1 MIGERIKRLR
11 EKKGYSITKLADL
24 AGVSKSYLSYIERN
38 MQNNPSLQ
46 VMAKIA
52 APLDSN
58 IEYLLGEESPSQ
70 ESREP
75 RELQEEQL
83 DEEWRAIL
91 KRAVDEGMSKGDFQ
105 ALKDLIRSNL
115 WKEGLQEQR
124 DSSDEKKKT
133 SNIIILHIDN

>member
-1 MIGERIKRLR
+1 MIGERIKSLR

-58 IEYLLGEESPSQ
+58 IEYLLGEEHLPKLNH
-70 ESREP
+70 E
-75 RELQEEQL
+75 ELL
-83 DEEWRAIL
+83 DEEWRSII
-91 KRAVDEGMSKGDFQ
+91 KDAVDEGMSKGDFQ
-105 ALKDLIRSNL
+105 ALKDLIRSNM
-115 WKEGLQEQR
+115 WKENRLEVNPQSGN
-124 DSSDEKKKT
+124 KKKT

>member
-1 MIGERIKRLR
+1 MIGERIKNLR
-11 EKKGYSITKLADL
+11 EKKGLSITKLADL

-58 IEYLLGEESPSQ
+58 IEYLLGEDHLPK
-70 ESREP
+70 
-75 RELQEEQL
+75 LQEEEVL
-83 DEEWRAIL
+83 DEEWRSLI
-91 KRAVDEGMSKGDFQ
+91 KNAVDEGMSKGDFQ
-105 ALKDLIRSNL
+105 ALKDLIRSNK
-115 WKEGLQEQR
+115 WKEGAPAEG
-124 DSSDEKKKT
+124 DGANEKKKT

>member
-1 MIGERIKRLR
+1 MIGERIKSLR

-38 MQNNPSLQ
+38 MQNNPSLK

-58 IEYLLGEESPSQ
+58 IEYLLGEEHLPKIY
-70 ESREP
+70 EDEI
-75 RELQEEQL
+75 L
-83 DEEWRAIL
+83 DDEWRSII
-91 KRAVDEGMSKGDFQ
+91 KKAVDEGMSKGDFQ
-105 ALKDLIRSNL
+105 ALKDLVRSNM
-115 WKEGLQEQR
+115 WKESLQ
-124 DSSDEKKKT
+124 DAAVSSNEKKKT

>member
-1 MIGERIKRLR
+1 MIGERIKSLR

-58 IEYLLGEESPSQ
+58 IEYLLGKEILPK
-70 ESREP
+70 RN
-75 RELQEEQL
+75 QEETL
-83 DEEWRAIL
+83 DEEWRAII
-91 KRAVDEGMSKGDFQ
+91 KNAVDEGMSKGDFQ
-105 ALKDLIRSNL
+105 ALKDLVQSNM
-115 WKEGLQEQR
+115 WKNSRVETNVHASQ
-124 DSSDEKKKT
+124 KKKS

>member
-1 MIGERIKRLR
+1 MIGERIKSLR

-58 IEYLLGEESPSQ
+58 IEYLLGEDPLPKIHED
-70 ESREP
+70 EI
-75 RELQEEQL
+75 L
-83 DEEWRAIL
+83 DDEWRMII
-91 KRAVDEGMSKGDFQ
+91 KNAVDEGMSKGDFQ
-105 ALKDLIRSNL
+105 TLKDLIRSNM
-115 WKEGLQEQR
+115 WKENKGVTSEYIN
-124 DSSDEKKKT
+124 EKRKT

>member
-1 MIGERIKRLR
+1 MIGERIKSLR

-58 IEYLLGEESPSQ
+58 IEYLLGEEHLPKIH
-70 ESREP
+70 EDEM
-75 RELQEEQL
+75 L
-83 DEEWRAIL
+83 DEEWRLII
-91 KRAVDEGMSKGDFQ
+91 KNAVDEGMSKGDFQ
-105 ALKDLIRSNL
+105 ALKDLIRSNI
-115 WKEGLQEQR
+115 WKENRSEPSIY
-124 DSSDEKKKT
+124 SSEKRKT

>member
-1 MIGERIKRLR
+1 MIGERIKSLR

-58 IEYLLGEESPSQ
+58 IEYLLGEEHLPKIHDD
-70 ESREP
+70 EV
-75 RELQEEQL
+75 L
-83 DEEWRAIL
+83 DEEWRLII
-91 KRAVDEGMSKGDFQ
+91 KNAVDEGMSKGDFQ
-105 ALKDLIRSNL
+105 ALKDLIRSNM
-115 WKEGLQEQR
+115 WKENRSE
-124 DSSDEKKKT
+124 DSVYLSEKKKT

>member
-1 MIGERIKRLR
+1 MIGERIKNLR

-58 IEYLLGEESPSQ
+58 IEYLLGEESLPKLH
-70 ESREP
+70 ENEF
-75 RELQEEQL
+75 L
-83 DEEWRAIL
+83 DDEWRAIIQS
-91 KRAVDEGMSKGDFQ
+91 AVEEGMSKGDFQ
-105 ALKDLIRSNL
+105 TLKDLIRSNQ
-115 WKEGLQEQR
+115 WKKKMTGK
-124 DSSDEKKKT
+124 STSINEKKKT
-133 SNIIILHIDN
+133 SNIIILHIDNDN

>member
-1 MIGERIKRLR
+1 MIGERIKSLR

-58 IEYLLGEESPSQ
+58 IEYLLGEEHLPKIHDD
-70 ESREP
+70 EV
-75 RELQEEQL
+75 L
-83 DEEWRAIL
+83 DEEWRSII
-91 KRAVDEGMSKGDFQ
+91 KNAVDEGMSKGDFQ
-105 ALKDLIRSNL
+105 ALKDLIRSNM
-115 WKEGLQEQR
+115 WKENRTE
-124 DSSDEKKKT
+124 DSVYLSEKKKT

>member
-1 MIGERIKRLR
+1 MIGERIKSLR

-58 IEYLLGEESPSQ
+58 IEYLLGEEHLPKIH
-70 ESREP
+70 
-75 RELQEEQL
+75 EEEIL
-83 DEEWRAIL
+83 DEEWQLII
-91 KRAVDEGMSKGDFQ
+91 KNAVDEGMSKGDFQ
-105 ALKDLIRSNL
+105 ALKDLIRSNM
-115 WKEGLQEQR
+115 WKESR
-124 DSSDEKKKT
+124 TDANANSVEKKKT

>member
-1 MIGERIKRLR
+1 MIGERIKSLR

-58 IEYLLGEESPSQ
+58 IEYLLGEEHLPKLNHD
-70 ESREP
+70 EM
-75 RELQEEQL
+75 L
-83 DEEWRAIL
+83 DEEWRSII
-91 KRAVDEGMSKGDFQ
+91 KNAVDEGMSKGDFQ
-105 ALKDLIRSNL
+105 TLKDLIRSNM
-115 WKEGLQEQR
+115 WKENRPETNLY
-124 DSSDEKKKT
+124 SNEKKKS

>member
-1 MIGERIKRLR
+1 MIGERIKSLR

-58 IEYLLGEESPSQ
+58 IEYLLGEEPL
-70 ESREP
+70 P
-75 RELQEEQL
+75 KIHEEEML
-83 DEEWRAIL
+83 DEEWQLII
-91 KRAVDEGMSKGDFQ
+91 KNAVDEGMSKGDFQ
-105 ALKDLIRSNL
+105 TLKDLIRSNM
-115 WKEGLQEQR
+115 WKESR
-124 DSSDEKKKT
+124 TDANANPDEKKKT

>member
-58 IEYLLGEESPSQ
+58 IEYLLGEEHLPKIH
-70 ESREP
+70 EDEI
-75 RELQEEQL
+75 L
-83 DEEWRAIL
+83 DEEWRSII
-91 KRAVDEGMSKGDFQ
+91 KNAVDEGMSKGDFQ
-105 ALKDLIRSNL
+105 ALKDLIRSKM
-115 WKEGLQEQR
+115 WKGNSQDTSGALN
-124 DSSDEKKKT
+124 EKKKT
-133 SNIIILHIDN
+133 SNIIIFKFDD

>member
-1 MIGERIKRLR
+1 MIGERIKSLR

-58 IEYLLGEESPSQ
+58 IEYLLGEEPLPKIH
-70 ESREP
+70 EDEI
-75 RELQEEQL
+75 L
-83 DEEWRAIL
+83 DDEWRLII
-91 KRAVDEGMSKGDFQ
+91 KNAVDEGMSKGDFQ
-105 ALKDLIRSNL
+105 ALKDLIRSNM
-115 WKEGLQEQR
+115 WKESKGET
-124 DSSDEKKKT
+124 SVYFNEKKKT

>member
-1 MIGERIKRLR
+1 MIGERIKSLR

-58 IEYLLGEESPSQ
+58 IEYLLGEEHLPKIH
-70 ESREP
+70 
-75 RELQEEQL
+75 EEEML
-83 DEEWRAIL
+83 DEEWQLII
-91 KRAVDEGMSKGDFQ
+91 KNAVDEGMSKGDFQ
-105 ALKDLIRSNL
+105 ALKDLIRSNM
-115 WKEGLQEQR
+115 WKESR
-124 DSSDEKKKT
+124 TDANANPDEKKKT

>member
-1 MIGERIKRLR
+1 MIGERIKSLR

-58 IEYLLGEESPSQ
+58 IEYLLGEENLPKIH
-70 ESREP
+70 ET
-75 RELQEEQL
+75 EEL
-83 DEEWRAIL
+83 DEEWRSIL
-91 KRAVDEGMSKGDFQ
+91 KKAVDEGMSKGDFQ
-105 ALKDLIRSNL
+105 ALKDLIKSNM
-115 WKEGLQEQR
+115 WKEGLLEYR
-124 DSSDEKKKT
+124 DSADEKKKT

>member
-1 MIGERIKRLR
+1 MIGERIKSLR

-58 IEYLLGEESPSQ
+58 IEYLLGEEHLPKIH
-70 ESREP
+70 ED
-75 RELQEEQL
+75 ELL
-83 DEEWRAIL
+83 DEEWRSII
-91 KRAVDEGMSKGDFQ
+91 KDAVDEGMSKGDFQ
-105 ALKDLIRSNL
+105 ALKDLIRSNM
-115 WKEGLQEQR
+115 WKESIAETSVY
-124 DSSDEKKKT
+124 SSEKKKT

>member
-1 MIGERIKRLR
+1 MIGERIKSLR

-58 IEYLLGEESPSQ
+58 IEYLLGKEHLPKIHED
-70 ESREP
+70 
-75 RELQEEQL
+75 ELL
-83 DEEWRAIL
+83 DEEWRSII
-91 KRAVDEGMSKGDFQ
+91 KDAVDEGMSKGDFQ
-105 ALKDLIRSNL
+105 ALKDLIRSNM
-115 WKEGLQEQR
+115 WKESIAETSIY
-124 DSSDEKKKT
+124 SSEKKKT

>member
-1 MIGERIKRLR
+1 MIGERIKSLR

-58 IEYLLGEESPSQ
+58 IEYLLGEEHLPKIHAD
-70 ESREP
+70 EM
-75 RELQEEQL
+75 L
-83 DEEWRAIL
+83 DEEWRAII
-91 KRAVDEGMSKGDFQ
+91 KDAVDEGMSKGDFQ
-105 ALKDLIRSNL
+105 ALKDLIRSNI
-115 WKEGLQEQR
+115 WKDGQAKQNGY
-124 DSSDEKKKT
+124 SSDKKNT